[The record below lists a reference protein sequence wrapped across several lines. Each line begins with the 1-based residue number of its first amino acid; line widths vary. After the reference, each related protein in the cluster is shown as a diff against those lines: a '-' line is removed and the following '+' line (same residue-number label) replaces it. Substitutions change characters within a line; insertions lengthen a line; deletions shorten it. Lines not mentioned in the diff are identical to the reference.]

1 MSDNKISRRNL
12 LGAVPALGAAAFFP
26 RILRAQEYRIAGAD
40 IKLGV
45 ASYSFRKFSRQQ
57 AIQMT
62 KELGTP
68 YLNVKDFHL
77 KLDSTPEEIDA
88 AKKEFADAGIIL
100 VGCGNVSFQKDDE
113 ADIRSKFEYA
123 KRAGFP
129 LIVCAPTAETLPK
142 MEKYVKEY
150 NIKIAVHNHGP
161 EDKHFPTPQSVLKA
175 VKDLDPRCGLCMDV
189 GHTSRTG
196 VNIVESMA
204 EAGPRLLDMHIK
216 DLADPMGKNSQV
228 PVGDGK
234 LPIREIFA
242 QLVKLKYNGSVNL
255 EYEIQETDPL
265 PGMKKSFAYM
275 RSILGGMQNGK
286 GGSWINDKARLPQ

>member
-1 MSDNKISRRNL
+1 MSDYKLSRRSL
-12 LGAVPALGAAAFFP
+12 LGAVPVLGATALFP
-26 RILRAQEYRIAGAD
+26 RILSAQEYRIGGAD

-45 ASYSFRKFSRQQ
+45 ASYSFRKFSRAQ
-57 AIQMT
+57 AIQMM

-88 AKKEFADAGIIL
+88 AKKEFADAGIVL
-100 VGCGNVSFQKDDE
+100 VGCGNVSFQKNDE
-113 ADIRSKFEYA
+113 ADIRSKFEYV

-142 MEKYVKEY
+142 LEKYVKEY

-161 EDKHFPTPQSVLKA
+161 EDKHFPTPQSVLQA
-175 VKDLDPRCGLCMDV
+175 VKGMDPRCGLCMDI

-196 VNIVESMA
+196 ANIVESIS
-204 EAGPRLLDMHIK
+204 EAGPRLLDMHVK
-216 DLADPMGKNSQV
+216 DLADPMAKDSQV

-242 QLVKLKYNGSVNL
+242 QLAKMKYNGCVNL

-265 PGMKKSFAYM
+265 PGMKKSFSYM
-275 RSILGGMQNGK
+275 HGILASMQKTGK
-286 GGSWINDKARLPQ
+286 STS

>member
-1 MSDNKISRRNL
+1 MSDHLISRRTWL
-12 LGAVPALGAAAFFP
+12 EAVPAALGAAALVP
-26 RILRAQEYRIAGAD
+26 GMLRAQEYRIGGAE

-45 ASYSFRKFSRQQ
+45 ASYSFRKFSRAQ
-57 AIQMT
+57 AIQMM

-88 AKKEFADAGIIL
+88 AKKEFVDAGIVL
-100 VGCGNVSFQKDDE
+100 VGCGNVSFQKNDE
-113 ADIRSKFEYA
+113 ADIRSKFEYV

-142 MEKYVKEY
+142 LEKYVKEY

-175 VKDLDPRCGLCMDV
+175 VKKMDPRCGLCMDI

-196 VNIVESMA
+196 ADIVESII
-204 EAGPRLLDMHIK
+204 EAGPRLLDMHSK

-228 PVGDGK
+228 AVGDGK
-234 LPIREIFA
+234 LPLKQIFA
-242 QLVKLKYNGSVNL
+242 QLIKVKYKGSVNL
-255 EYEIQETDPL
+255 EYEIQESDPL

-275 RSILGGMQNGK
+275 RGILDELKTN
-286 GGSWINDKARLPQ
+286 